1 VSAWHALV
9 PSHDVPV
16 GGIVPAVFGDED
28 LAVWRDVDG
37 VAHVS
42 EARCPHNWSHLAGV
56 GEVQGCELVCTTHF
70 WRFSAEG
77 VGVRRLSDGTEEPMR
92 DLRVFPV
99 REHDGWIETTEPAVT
114 CSGTTD

>member
-1 VSAWHALV
+1 MSAWHALV

-16 GGIVPAVFGDED
+16 GGIVASVFGEED
-28 LAVWRDVDG
+28 IVVWRDRNG

-70 WRFSAEG
+70 WRFTVDG

-99 REHDGWIETTEPAVT
+99 REHDGWVETTEPAAT
-114 CSGTTD
+114 CSRRTD

>member
-9 PSHDVPV
+9 PSTAVPV
-16 GGIVPAVFGDED
+16 GGIVPVSFGDDD
-28 LAVWRDVDG
+28 LVVWRDMTG

-70 WRFSAEG
+70 WRFAVDG
-77 VGVRRLSDGTEEPMR
+77 IGIRRLTDGTEEPMR
-92 DLRVFPV
+92 NLATYPV
-99 REHDGWIETTEPAVT
+99 REHNGWVETHR
-114 CSGTTD
+114 